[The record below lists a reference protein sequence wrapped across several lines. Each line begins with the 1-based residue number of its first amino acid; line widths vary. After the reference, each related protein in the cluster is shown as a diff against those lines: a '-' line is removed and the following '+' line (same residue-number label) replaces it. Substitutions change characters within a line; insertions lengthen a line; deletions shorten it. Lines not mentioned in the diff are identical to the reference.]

1 MTSHSSFKES
11 FATKTSM
18 SGEMRST
25 SPYGAEWQLAIAA
38 GLEPMDVLL
47 VLVTSDSAGS
57 EWVQKECLEFVHRQK
72 PVVPYVV
79 ESQVKNALPDYLRSI
94 QYIDGTETTGFSTLA
109 QRLRLLLAH

>member
-1 MTSHSSFKES
+1 
-11 FATKTSM
+11 
-18 SGEMRST
+18 
-25 SPYGAEWQLAIAA
+25 
-38 GLEPMDVLL
+38 MDVLL

-79 ESQVKNALPDYLRSI
+79 ESQVKNALPEYLRSI